1 MAYISLFKNCIFHGD
16 YKEVLNKEDYVNV
29 TQGGQTITNRSI
41 DMYLDGLFS
50 QLNFS
55 ITEDVYLTNKGSFS
69 FEITEEL
76 TIDKSY
82 NYMRI
87 INTINGV
94 TERKYYFVESVTL
107 IDNMLVVNYSE
118 DIWQNYDFKI
128 AYGKRTRLYDFKKSN
143 TIDNDYTL
151 DHTLDIVHNLPIPYE
166 SNKPLIL
173 TKQNVTDYHVIV
185 TIQAYTTNTAGTN
198 ITERK
203 VFTFCLGKNDV
214 TSMGLTDIWIEDFV
228 KHQSDMKIIASASG
242 ITGEYSYS
250 ISNIY
255 LVPDNFGLVINSTKI
270 YALGTTN
277 YGLYYIQHNYS
288 GSIIEGTEFE
298 FNNDFKIKSIGL
310 LGHNIEINPNGKK
323 IKVKPIFSLDNYTFA
338 IMLNICGEVI
348 DVSKDLEVQVPISA
362 QSYETSETLKY
373 EQNTA
378 LISSGLSLIGNVLKS
393 AMKMQIPDISGAG
406 NTIMGEVK
414 NLLPI
419 HSTSQ
424 SVKIENQSAYLNA
437 FNGIVTWS
445 LNPDNEEEVAKASD
459 IEGYTI
465 QEYVGFNP
473 KNPNLNHYDSSMNK
487 YDIVKYENLVIDGVI
502 SESIRKQLEE
512 IFKNGIRYYYFYNRC
527 RSV

>member
-1 MAYISLFKNCIFHGD
+1 MITKISLFKNCIFHGD
-16 YKEVLNKEDYVNV
+16 YKEVLNKEKILGSISAIDSYL
-29 TQGGQTITNRSI
+29 TNLTGN
-41 DMYLDGLFS
+41 LDFTLE
-50 QLNFS
+50 
-55 ITEDVYLTNKGSFS
+55 EDIYLTNKGTFS
-69 FEITEEL
+69 FEVSSDL
-76 TIDKSY
+76 NIDKAY

-87 INTINGV
+87 EILDEYDRIR
-94 TERKYYFVESVTL
+94 ERRFYFIESVTL
-107 IDNMLVVNYSE
+107 IDNSLVINYSE

-128 AYGKRTRLYDFKKSN
+128 AYGKRTRIYDLKKSN

-151 DHTLDIVHNLPIPYE
+151 NHELDIVHNLPIPYE

-173 TKQNVTDYHVIV
+173 TKQNVEGFNVIV

-198 ITERK
+198 MTERK
-203 VFTFCLGKNDV
+203 VFTMCLGYTSGDENY
-214 TSMGLTDIWIEDFV
+214 TSMGTTDIWIEDFV
-228 KHQSDMKIIASASG
+228 KHQSDMKIIASVPYLH
-242 ITGEYSYS
+242 GEYSYS

-255 LVPDNFGLVINSTKI
+255 LVPVNFGLVVGTTKI
-270 YALGTTN
+270 FSLGTTQ
-277 YGLYYIQHNYS
+277 YGLYRIVSSYN
-288 GSIIEGTEFE
+288 GSVINGTEFE

-310 LGHNIEINPNGKK
+310 IGHNIEINPNGKK
-323 IKVKPIFSLDNYTFA
+323 IKVKPIFSTDNFTFT

-348 DVSKDLEVQVPISA
+348 DVSKNLELQVPISA
-362 QSYETSETLKY
+362 QSYETSEALKY

-393 AMKMQIPDISGAG
+393 ATKMQIPDISGAG

-437 FNGIVTWS
+437 YNGIVYWS
-445 LNPDNEEEVAKASD
+445 LNPDNEDEVAKASD

-473 KNPNLNHYDSSMNK
+473 ENPIQNHHETSLND
-487 YDIVKYENLVIDGVI
+487 YDIVKYDNLVIDGVI
-502 SESIRKQLEE
+502 SESIRKQLET
-512 IFKNGIRYYYFYNRC
+512 IFKNGIRYYYWFDRC